1 MQLLSPWYLALLAVV
16 PVLLAV
22 YVWRLRRRRPIA
34 ARYSSLLLVREALPG
49 SSRIR
54 RHAPFVLLLASIAS
68 LVLAVSRPAAIV
80 PVPANQVTI
89 VLALDVSGSMCSTDI
104 EPTRLVAAEQAASS
118 FVESQGA
125 GTQIGVVAFSGFAE
139 LVQAPT
145 DDREVLLDVIRSLA
159 TGRRTAIGS
168 GILTS
173 IDAIAEVDKA
183 VARSQR
189 DPTVDPPVTPVP
201 QGAYVPD
208 IVVLLTDGANNFG
221 PEPLDAAQQAVD
233 RGIRV
238 FTIGF
243 GTADGGPFNPECA
256 PQLVGREPF
265 FGGGGGGGGPGFGP
279 GGFRRG
285 IDEDT
290 LKQVADKTGGT
301 YYPAETA
308 AELQDVFRSL
318 PTYIIT
324 KNEVMEVSVGFVALG
339 VLLVTAAV
347 LLGQAWRPLP

>member
-1 MQLLSPWYLALLAVV
+1 MQFLSSWFLVLLAVV
-16 PVLLAV
+16 PALLAL
-22 YVWRLRRRRPIA
+22 YVWQLRRRRPIA

-49 SSRIR
+49 SSRLR

-68 LVLAVSRPAAIV
+68 LALAVARPAAIV

-104 EPTRLVAAEQAASS
+104 EPSRLVAAEQAASS

-145 DDREVLLDVIRSLA
+145 DDREVLLDVIRNLA

-173 IDAIAEVDKA
+173 IDAIAEVDRA
-183 VARSQR
+183 VARSER

-201 QGAYVPD
+201 KGAYVPD
-208 IVVLLTDGANNFG
+208 IVVLLTDGANNYG

-243 GTADGGPFNPECA
+243 GTAAGGAFNPECA
-256 PQLVGREPF
+256 PQFVGREPIF
-265 FGGGGGGGGPGFGP
+265 GGGGGGPGLGP

-308 AELQDVFRSL
+308 AQLQDVFRSL
-318 PTYIIT
+318 PTYLIT
-324 KNEVMEVSVGFVALG
+324 RNEVMEVSVGFVALG
-339 VLLVTAAV
+339 VLLAAAAV

>member
-1 MQLLSPWYLALLAVV
+1 MQLLSPWFLALLAVV
-16 PVLLAV
+16 PAVLVA

-34 ARYSSLLLVREALPG
+34 ARYSSLLIVRDALPG

-54 RHAPFVLLLASIAS
+54 RHAPLVLLLVAIAS
-68 LVLAVSRPAAIV
+68 LVIAVARPAAIV

-118 FVESQGA
+118 FVESQGS

-189 DPTVDPPVTPVP
+189 DPQLDPPVAPVP
-201 QGAYVPD
+201 AGAYVPD
-208 IVVLLTDGANNFG
+208 IIVLLTDGANNYG

-243 GTADGGPFNPECA
+243 GTADGGAFNPECA
-256 PQLVGREPF
+256 PQFVGREPL
-265 FGGGGGGGGPGFGP
+265 FGGGGGGGQGP

-301 YYPAETA
+301 YYPAETS
-308 AELQDVFRSL
+308 AELQNVFTSL
-318 PTYIIT
+318 PTYLVT
-324 KNEVMEVSVGFVALG
+324 KNEIMEISVAFVALG
-339 VLLVTAAV
+339 VVLAAAAV

>member
-1 MQLLSPWYLALLAVV
+1 MQFLSEWFLVLLAVV
-16 PVLLAV
+16 PALLVV
-22 YVWRLRRRRPIA
+22 YIWRLRRRRPLA

-104 EPTRLVAAEQAASS
+104 EPSRLVAAEQAASS
-118 FVESQGA
+118 FVEGQGA

-145 DDREVLLDVIRSLA
+145 ADREVLLDVIRNLA

-189 DPTVDPPVTPVP
+189 DATLDPPVAPVP
-201 QGAYVPD
+201 EGAYVPD
-208 IVVLLTDGANNFG
+208 IIVLLTDGANNFG
-221 PEPLDAAQQAVD
+221 PEPIDAAQQAVD

-243 GTADGGPFNPECA
+243 GTADGGAFNPECA
-256 PQLVGREPF
+256 PQFLGREPQ
-265 FGGGGGGGGPGFGP
+265 FGGGGGGAPGFGP

-301 YYPAETA
+301 YYPAETSA
-308 AELQDVFRSL
+308 QLQEVFRSL
-318 PTYIIT
+318 PTYLIT
-324 KNEVMEVSVGFVALG
+324 KNEVMEISVAFVALG
-339 VLLVTAAV
+339 VLLGAAAV

>member
-1 MQLLSPWYLALLAVV
+1 MQLLSPWFL
-16 PVLLAV
+16 VLLAALPLLLVV

-49 SSRIR
+49 SSRVR
-54 RHAPFVLLLASIAS
+54 RHAPFVLLLAAIAS

-104 EPTRLVAAEQAASS
+104 QPSRLAAAEQAASS

-189 DPTVDPPVTPVP
+189 DPLVAPPVTPVP

-208 IVVLLTDGANNFG
+208 IVVLLTDGANNYG
-221 PEPLDAAQQAVD
+221 PEPVDAAQQAVD

-243 GTADGGPFNPECA
+243 GTADGGAFNPECA
-256 PQLVGREPF
+256 PQFVGREPLF
-265 FGGGGGGGGPGFGP
+265 GGGGGGPGFGP

-308 AELQDVFRSL
+308 AELQEVFRSL
-318 PTYIIT
+318 PTYLIT
-324 KNEVMEVSVGFVALG
+324 RNEVMEISVGFVALG
-339 VLLVTAAV
+339 VLLAAAAV

>member
-1 MQLLSPWYLALLAVV
+1 VQFLSPWFLALLAVV
-16 PVLLAV
+16 PVVLVV

-34 ARYSSLLLVREALPG
+34 ARYSSLLLVRDALPG

-54 RHAPFVLLLASIAS
+54 RHAPLVLLLAAIAS
-68 LVLAVSRPAAIV
+68 LVIAVARPAAIV

-118 FVESQGA
+118 FVESQGS

-183 VARSQR
+183 VAHSQR
-189 DPTVDPPVTPVP
+189 DPQLDPPVAPVP
-201 QGAYVPD
+201 VGAYVPD
-208 IVVLLTDGANNFG
+208 IIVLLTDGANNYG

-243 GTADGGPFNPECA
+243 GTADGGAFNPECA
-256 PQLVGREPF
+256 PQFIGREPL
-265 FGGGGGGGGPGFGP
+265 FGGGGGGGQGP

-290 LKQVADKTGGT
+290 LKQVAEKTGGT
-301 YYPAETA
+301 YYPAETS
-308 AELQDVFRSL
+308 AELQNVFKSL
-318 PTYIIT
+318 PTYLVT
-324 KNEVMEVSVGFVALG
+324 KNEVMEISVAFVALG
-339 VLLVTAAV
+339 VVLAAAAV